1 MNDSN
6 NNILCYK
13 INENELLEVINE
25 IVSYYL
31 FKEEQVLILTDSY
44 QEGILTTNIFK
55 DLDKRLLYLDGNYNI
70 EELISYLLLNLQEQ
84 TGKTIISKVELL
96 YRSINKKQDI
106 LKQISNFFN
115 NCNYDIPLIEKYILT
130 GRKLDSNHTYNKYY
144 RTFRIKNPFKN
155 YNYNELKEACKKILS
170 SGLSTQYIQYRRFV
184 DNDIYNYLK
193 LPLDYNLIND
203 SIYLINT
210 IIDNKEIE
218 HNLIVSIYTEDFID
232 AYISNEIIDED
243 YILSLTNIVNLKY
256 NYKLLNKTITKKWFN
271 IFKKYNKNKD
281 EENLKAFSKIKDE
294 IYNEYLNNYN
304 YLNKLKEKLSF
315 LKSIIREEKYNELII
330 TIIKSK
336 NIYENLNLYKRIF
349 NIAYKNRNIFNTI
362 DNISSIEENILKY
375 CYDDLEEKKYIDE
388 LLTILPM
395 LKCYLD
401 IEEEEIKNT
410 NIIELYKEYDS
421 VINSIY
427 TDNYKKNTIM
437 SKAINKI
444 WDNKLRSSSSKL
456 KENVNTIS
464 EDELNSFFPCT
475 VSSLSNE
482 NIQELINKNLKFNKI
497 IVISNEEDR
506 KIDFESISKISK
518 TILSLDIDN
527 KIREFNF
534 NKENNYIINENN
546 EILSEIKYFLLDKN
560 INLHIIINNPYMEIK
575 TNEYRIILLLN
586 NSLVSNDVFLYKYYM
601 DNNINIYRLWN
612 RDWWVNKYKELNKI
626 NEYINELTIS
636 NK

>member
-1 MNDSN
+1 MNDSD

-44 QEGILTTNIFK
+44 QEGILATNIFK

-96 YRSINKKQDI
+96 YRNINKKQDI

-155 YNYNELKEACKKILS
+155 YNYNELKEACKNILS

-437 SKAINKI
+437 SKAINKR
-444 WDNKLRSSSSKL
+444 WDNKLRIASSKL
-456 KENVNTIS
+456 KENVNTIRE
-464 EDELNSFFPCT
+464 EDLNSFFPCT
-475 VSSLSNE
+475 VATLSNE
-482 NIQELINKNLKFNKI
+482 NIQELINKNINFNKI
-497 IVISNEEDR
+497 IVISKEKDK
-506 KIDFESISKISK
+506 KIDFESMAKISK
-518 TILSLDIDN
+518 TIISLDIDN
-527 KIREFNF
+527 KKREFNF
-534 NKENNYIINENN
+534 YKDKTYVINENN
-546 EILSEIKYFLLDKN
+546 EILSEIKCFLLDKN
-560 INLHIIINNPYMEIK
+560 INLQIIINNPNMEIK
-575 TNEYRIILLLN
+575 INEHRIILLLN

-626 NEYINELTIS
+626 NEYINKLTIS

>member
-1 MNDSN
+1 M
-6 NNILCYK
+6 
-13 INENELLEVINE
+13 
-25 IVSYYL
+25 
-31 FKEEQVLILTDSY
+31 
-44 QEGILTTNIFK
+44 
-55 DLDKRLLYLDGNYNI
+55 
-70 EELISYLLLNLQEQ
+70 
-84 TGKTIISKVELL
+84 
-96 YRSINKKQDI
+96 
-106 LKQISNFFN
+106 
-115 NCNYDIPLIEKYILT
+115 
-130 GRKLDSNHTYNKYY
+130 
-144 RTFRIKNPFKN
+144 
-155 YNYNELKEACKKILS
+155 
-170 SGLSTQYIQYRRFV
+170 
-184 DNDIYNYLK
+184 
-193 LPLDYNLIND
+193 
-203 SIYLINT
+203 
-210 IIDNKEIE
+210 
-218 HNLIVSIYTEDFID
+218 
-232 AYISNEIIDED
+232 
-243 YILSLTNIVNLKY
+243 
-256 NYKLLNKTITKKWFN
+256 
-271 IFKKYNKNKD
+271 
-281 EENLKAFSKIKDE
+281 
-294 IYNEYLNNYN
+294 
-304 YLNKLKEKLSF
+304 
-315 LKSIIREEKYNELII
+315 
-330 TIIKSK
+330 
-336 NIYENLNLYKRIF
+336 YKRIF

-427 TDNYKKNTIM
+427 TDNYKKNTII

>member
-44 QEGILTTNIFK
+44 QECILATNIFK
-55 DLDKRLLYLDGNYNI
+55 DLDKRLLYLDENYNI

-106 LKQISNFFN
+106 LKQISDFFN
-115 NCNYDIPLIEKYILT
+115 NCNYDIPLIKKYILT
-130 GRKLDSNHTYNKYY
+130 GRKLNSNNTYNKYY
-144 RTFRIKNPFKN
+144 RTFRIKNHFKN
-155 YNYNELKEACKKILS
+155 YNYNELKDVCKNILS
-170 SGLSTQYIQYRRFV
+170 SCLSTQYIQYRRFM

-203 SIYLINT
+203 SLYIINN
-210 IIDNKEIE
+210 IIDKKDIDY
-218 HNLIVSIYTEDFID
+218 NLSVSMYTGDFID

-271 IFKKYNKNKD
+271 LFNKFNKIKD
-281 EENLKAFSKIKDE
+281 EENLKAFSIIKDE
-294 IYNEYLNNYN
+294 IYCEYINNYN
-304 YLNKLKEKLSF
+304 SINKLKEKLSF
-315 LKSIIREEKYNELII
+315 LKPILKEEKYNELII
-330 TIIKSK
+330 TIIK
-336 NIYENLNLYKRIF
+336 NGNVYENLNLYKRIL
-349 NIAYKNRNIFNTI
+349 NIAYHNRNVFNTI
-362 DNISSIEENILKY
+362 NNLSGIEENILKY
-375 CYDDLEEKKYIDE
+375 CYEDLEEKKYIDE
-388 LLTILPM
+388 LLSILPM

-421 VINSIY
+421 IINSIY
-427 TDNYKKNTIM
+427 TENYKKNRLI